1 MKFSHRTL
9 IIISGVLWM
18 GVGLYLLPLGIR
30 FLVETARF
38 GGDRLYLLSALNA
51 LGAKGESAA
60 LILVACGLA
69 IGYGKSKAVF
79 SKVVQRGVDH
89 IHSLP
94 KKAPLTAVYTKRY
107 LVLLGI
113 MVLLGVA
120 MRWFPL
126 DIRGFVD
133 VAVGSALINGSIL
146 YFRKA
151 FASLP
156 QQER

>member
-9 IIISGVLWM
+9 ILLSGGLWM
-18 GVGLYLLPLGIR
+18 AVGLYLLPLGIR
-30 FLVETARF
+30 FLVESGRF
-38 GGDRLYLLSALNA
+38 GGDHLYLLNGLST

-60 LILVACGLA
+60 LILIAIGLA

-89 IHSLP
+89 IRSLP
-94 KKAPLTAVYTKRY
+94 KLAPLSEVYTKKY
-107 LVLLGI
+107 LILLGVMI
-113 MVLLGVA
+113 LLGVA

-126 DIRGFVD
+126 DLRGFVD
-133 VAVGSALINGSIL
+133 VAVGSALINGAVF

-151 FASLP
+151 FEAESLV
-156 QQER
+156 